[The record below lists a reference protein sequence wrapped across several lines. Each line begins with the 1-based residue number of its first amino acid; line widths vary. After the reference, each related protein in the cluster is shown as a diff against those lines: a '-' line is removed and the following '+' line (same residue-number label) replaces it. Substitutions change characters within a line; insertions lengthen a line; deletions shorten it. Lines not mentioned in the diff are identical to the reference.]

1 MMKKEGIIE
10 LKDLRFRAYH
20 GCLPQERIVGADYNV
35 SLRCTVDLRKAAA
48 TDDLKHTVD
57 YSLLYNIIKSEMGTP
72 VNLLE
77 HVACKIL
84 KNVRY
89 YAPAVKHA
97 TVTICKMNPPFEY
110 AQNALDAEHTAACVT
125 LSY

>member
-1 MMKKEGIIE
+1 MYKDGIIE
-10 LKDLRFRAYH
+10 LKNLKFHAFH
-20 GCLPQERIVGADYNV
+20 GCLPQERIVGTDYEV

-77 HVACKIL
+77 NVAGKIL

-97 TVTICKMNPPFEY
+97 AVTICKMNPPFEY
-110 AQNALDAEHTAACVT
+110 AQNALDSEHAAACVT
-125 LSY
+125 LSF

>member
-1 MMKKEGIIE
+1 MKKDGIIE
-10 LKDLRFRAYH
+10 LKDLRFKAYH
-20 GCLPQERIVGADYNV
+20 GCLPQERIVGADYTV

-48 TDDLKHTVD
+48 TDGLKHTVD
-57 YSLLYNIIKSEMGTP
+57 YSLLYNIVKSEMGTP

-77 HVACKIL
+77 HVAGKIL

-89 YAPAVKHA
+89 YAPAVRHA

-110 AQNALDAEHTAACVT
+110 GQNALDAELAAACVT
-125 LSY
+125 LSF

>member
-1 MMKKEGIIE
+1 MNKEGIIE
-10 LKDLRFRAYH
+10 LKDLRFRAFH
-20 GCLPQERIVGADYNV
+20 GCLEQERIEGADYNV

-57 YSLLYNIIKSEMGTP
+57 YSLLYNIVKSEMGTP

-77 HVACKIL
+77 HVAGKIL

-97 TVTICKMNPPFEY
+97 TVTICKMQPPFEY
-110 AQNALDAEHTAACVT
+110 GQNALDAELAAACVT
-125 LSY
+125 LSF

>member
-1 MMKKEGIIE
+1 MKKEGIIE
-10 LKDLRFRAYH
+10 LRDLMFHAFH
-20 GCLPQERIVGADYNV
+20 GCLPQERIVGADYVVN
-35 SLRCTVDLRKAAA
+35 LRCTVDLRRAAA
-48 TDDLKHTVD
+48 TDDLKHTVN
-57 YSLLYNIIKSEMGTP
+57 YATLYDIVKSEMGTP

-77 HVACKIL
+77 KVAGNIL

-97 TVTICKMNPPFEY
+97 TVTICKLNPPFEY
-110 AQNALDAEHTAACVT
+110 AVNALETEHTAACVT

>member
-1 MMKKEGIIE
+1 MMDKEGIIE

-35 SLRCTVDLRKAAA
+35 SLRCTMDLRKAAA
-48 TDDLKHTVD
+48 TDDLRHTVD
-57 YSLLYNIIKSEMGTP
+57 YSLLYNIVKSEMGTP

-77 HVACKIL
+77 HVAGKIL

-89 YAPAVKHA
+89 YVPAVKHA
-97 TVTICKMNPPFEY
+97 SVTICKLNPPFEY
-110 AQNALDAEHTAACVT
+110 AENALDTEHTAACVT
-125 LSY
+125 LSF

>member
-1 MMKKEGIIE
+1 MKKTGIIE

-20 GCLPQERIVGADYNV
+20 GCLPQERIVGTDYNV
-35 SLRCTVDLRKAAA
+35 SLRCTVDLRKAAE
-48 TDDLKHTVD
+48 TDDLKYTVD

-77 HVACKIL
+77 HVAGKIL

-110 AQNALDAEHTAACVT
+110 GHNALDAEHTAACVT
-125 LSY
+125 LSF

>member
-1 MMKKEGIIE
+1 MNKEGIIE
-10 LKDLRFRAYH
+10 LKDLRFRAFH
-20 GCLPQERIVGADYNV
+20 GCLEQERIEGADYNV
-35 SLRCTVDLRKAAA
+35 SLRCTVDLRMAAA
-48 TDDLKHTVD
+48 TDDLKYTVD
-57 YSLLYNIIKSEMGTP
+57 YSVLYNVVKDAMQTP

-77 HVACKIL
+77 HVAGKIL

-125 LSY
+125 LSF

>member
-1 MMKKEGIIE
+1 MNKDGIIE
-10 LKDLRFRAYH
+10 LKGLKFHAFH
-20 GCLPQERIVGADYNV
+20 GCLPQERIVGADYSV

-48 TDDLKHTVD
+48 TDNLKHTVD
-57 YSLLYNIIKSEMGTP
+57 YSLLYNIVKSEMGTP

-77 HVACKIL
+77 NVAGKIL

-97 TVTICKMNPPFEY
+97 TVTICKLNPPFEY
-110 AQNALDAEHTAACVT
+110 AENALETERTAACVT

>member
-1 MMKKEGIIE
+1 MNKEGIIE

-20 GCLPQERIVGADYNV
+20 GCLPQERIVGTDYNV

-57 YSLLYNIIKSEMGTP
+57 YSLLYNIVKSEMGTP
-72 VNLLE
+72 ANLLE
-77 HVACKIL
+77 HVAGKIL

-110 AQNALDAEHTAACVT
+110 AMNALDAEHTASCVT
-125 LSY
+125 LSF